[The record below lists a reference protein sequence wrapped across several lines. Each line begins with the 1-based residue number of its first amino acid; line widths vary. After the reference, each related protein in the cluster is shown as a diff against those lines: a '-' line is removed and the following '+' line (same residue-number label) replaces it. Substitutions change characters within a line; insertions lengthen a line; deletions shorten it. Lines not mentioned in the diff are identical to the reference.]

1 MKKNYK
7 PELINRCKLYSKQL
21 GIKAPGIIWS
31 NEERK
36 SFPTFIWGK
45 RSVKSLGE
53 RCLYANFI
61 YIAYD
66 EHKTLDELDSTLRHE
81 LIHIRFPEF
90 GCGTRIRWTK
100 DKRGNLIGKTM
111 QNHSLKFESKM
122 HDLKIGKIWKKFN
135 SSAFID
141 KNLINNFILVL
152 EKAFLV
158 HHLSDYDTPA
168 YTLERQEKILVD
180 LIQEN
185 TPRINIEMLT
195 AEIKNM
201 YSGNTPRINT
211 RMWNIIHRTLRSSRQ
226 EYQNLQDWNCTCLPY
241 MDTDESTILKILR
254 EEYNYL

>member
-7 PELINRCKLYSKQL
+7 PALITRCKLYSKHL
-21 GIKAPGIIWS
+21 GIKAPRIVWS

-36 SFPTFIWGK
+36 LFPTFVWGK

-53 RCLYANFI
+53 RCLYGNMI

-66 EHKTLDELDSTLRHE
+66 EHKTLDKLDSTLIHE

-122 HDLKIGKIWKKFN
+122 HDLKIGKTWKKFN

-141 KNLINNFILVL
+141 KNLINQFILVL

-158 HHLSDYDTPA
+158 HLSGYDTPT

-180 LIQEN
+180 LIQESK
-185 TPRINIEMLT
+185 PRINIEMLT
-195 AEIKNM
+195 AEIKNR
-201 YSGNTPRINT
+201 YSANTHINT
-211 RMWNIIHRTLRSSRQ
+211 KIWNVIHRTLRSSRQ
-226 EYQNLQDWNCTCLPY
+226 EYQNLQDWNSACHCVLN
-241 MDTDESTILKILR
+241 TDESTILKILR